1 MGAAKTLRAVA
12 DNPWLRL
19 VSATV
24 LLASG
29 GYEAVQTLEEMS
41 FGAHHGVTLYGAI
54 TAHTRG
60 SSALLPLLLFPLVVP
75 ALMAAASGTSAAM
88 EGDVMGSTPG
98 WALLL
103 LAFNAIHWSVSGLLF
118 RFVVEDA

>member
-54 TAHTRG
+54 TMLRCLPEILEGAELAHE
-60 SSALLPLLLFPLVVP
+60 
-75 ALMAAASGTSAAM
+75 AA
-88 EGDVMGSTPG
+88 EG
-98 WALLL
+98 
-103 LAFNAIHWSVSGLLF
+103 
-118 RFVVEDA
+118 